1 MMTVLQPVGTS
12 RPLSSLMGGALF
24 VTGSPL
30 FITGELLYVVVDRDT
45 PSEIVDVVQVGTG
58 RLISLD
64 ASTDVTL
71 VVRSPDKSRNDLA
84 FDRESGR
91 G

>member
-1 MMTVLQPVGTS
+1 MMIVLQPVGTS

-24 VTGSPL
+24 VTGSPM
-30 FITGELLYVVVDRDT
+30 FITGELLY
-45 PSEIVDVVQVGTG
+45 
-58 RLISLD
+58 